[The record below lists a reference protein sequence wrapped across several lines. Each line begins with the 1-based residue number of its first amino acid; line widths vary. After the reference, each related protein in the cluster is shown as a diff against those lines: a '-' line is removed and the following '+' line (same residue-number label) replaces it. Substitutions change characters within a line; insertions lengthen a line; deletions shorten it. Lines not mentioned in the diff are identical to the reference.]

1 MPLPHHLLSMS
12 HIKEDSIV
20 IIRENM
26 KVVKHFMFL
35 CSRRVHPSM
44 AMAMMLNP
52 RENEGIEF

>member
-1 MPLPHHLLSMS
+1 MPLPHHLLFMS
-12 HIKEDSIV
+12 HIKDSIV

-35 CSRRVHPSM
+35 SSRRVHPSV
-44 AMAMMLNP
+44 ALAMMLNP